1 MGSLWEGS
9 LWTTCCPSFLQPRAG
24 LSPEGT
30 HARVSL
36 TAAWPSLVPPVV
48 EFLMFRSFRSF
59 KLTTNARP
67 AGALV
72 PGSGEG
78 ESVSVDSVRDL
89 SRLPSF
95 CEERPG
101 SSSPARLP
109 VLLPRVGGAALR
121 SVLGAIGARLYA
133 QGERQRSLPAH
144 ATTPDGQ
151 RRLGTGG
158 DLGWPLCRVSGH
170 SRV

>member
-1 MGSLWEGS
+1 
-9 LWTTCCPSFLQPRAG
+9 
-24 LSPEGT
+24 
-30 HARVSL
+30 
-36 TAAWPSLVPPVV
+36 
-48 EFLMFRSFRSF
+48 MFRSFCSF

-89 SRLPSF
+89 LRLPSF

-101 SSSPARLP
+101 SSSPAQLP
-109 VLLPRVGGAALR
+109 VLLPRGGVAAPR
-121 SVLGAIGARLYA
+121 SVLRALGARLYA
-133 QGERQRSLPAH
+133 HGERQSSLPTH

-158 DLGWPLCRVSGH
+158 DLGWPL
-170 SRV
+170 